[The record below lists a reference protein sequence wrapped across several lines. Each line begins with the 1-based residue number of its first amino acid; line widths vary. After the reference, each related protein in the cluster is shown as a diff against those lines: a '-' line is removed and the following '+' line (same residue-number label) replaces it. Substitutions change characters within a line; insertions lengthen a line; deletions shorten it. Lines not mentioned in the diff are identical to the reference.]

1 MAFIVKGGI
10 KDFPK
15 PKRFLAIGP
24 GESTIEMLSSPPDL
38 GPDIIII
45 GLHKVFPLFSNIT
58 GRNLDYWT
66 WGDPH
71 GAFEGLLEYHKLD
84 IELRPV
90 IIIPHWLANLEIYTS
105 YGLSSPLT
113 RGSKK
118 DIQLYHSLLK
128 KVEEDGNL
136 TVVQNS
142 VFTKKLSRNNIIFTN
157 PASRFLSDN
166 CYFGTDPY
174 MMPKKGEPYENS
186 LTGTILPICHY
197 LGADEVYCIG
207 FDNMGL
213 GIGDRKV
220 GQEVRFN
227 NVIKEKTKLWTD
239 AWQPYHKMKIY
250 NLSPPKFSPN
260 HTFMETVSI
269 DSILKK

>member
-10 KDFPK
+10 VVIDYPK
-15 PKRFLAIGP
+15 PKRFLVIGP
-24 GESTIEMLSSPPDL
+24 GESTIDMLSRPLNLES
-38 GPDIIII
+38 DIITI
-45 GLHKVFPLFSNIT
+45 GLHRVFPLFSNIT

-71 GAFEGLLEYHKLD
+71 GAFEGLLKYHKLD

-174 MMPKKGEPYENS
+174 MMPKKGPYENS
-186 LTGTILPICHY
+186 LTGSIVPICHY

-207 FDNMGL
+207 FDNQGTRISSKNIVTM
-213 GIGDRKV
+213 
-220 GQEVRFN
+220 N

-250 NLSPPKFSPN
+250 NLSPPKYSPN